1 MGFLLMLGRRMRLRP
16 KAETGLLL
24 LLHEWTVNTQNTSTL
39 LTQAQRQ
46 RGSRRPASWIPRV
59 DRARKHLTW
68 APVSLRKCSSS
79 LLGWCERKW
88 REEPQ
93 TLLQC
98 QLPSAGSEQQP
109 GGRSN
114 MHPALP
120 PPPVFAGSL
129 TFCRAPPCSARTMP
143 VTLVPNTSRHLC
155 ERNIHGDG
163 DKHFFF
169 FYFANYVF

>member
-1 MGFLLMLGRRMRLRP
+1 
-16 KAETGLLL
+16 
-24 LLHEWTVNTQNTSTL
+24 
-39 LTQAQRQ
+39 
-46 RGSRRPASWIPRV
+46 
-59 DRARKHLTW
+59 
-68 APVSLRKCSSS
+68 
-79 LLGWCERKW
+79 
-88 REEPQ
+88 
-93 TLLQC
+93 
-98 QLPSAGSEQQP
+98 
-109 GGRSN
+109 

-169 FYFANYVF
+169 FTLLIMYFNMYSEKYITHFNIRAKDF